1 MKAIVDKERCFGCGV
16 CEATCPEVFQL
27 GDDNKAKVK
36 IDPVPRRWRK
46 AAGKPLKA
54 APRRRLRSRSSGKLS
69 SLL

>member
-36 IDPVPRRWRK
+36 IDPVPPPLEKSCRE
-46 AAGKPLKA
+46 AAQGCPKEAIKIEE
-54 APRRRLRSRSSGKLS
+54 
-69 SLL
+69 